1 MRSLPTVFGLCAAL
15 TALHT
20 PYGLLALAADPPAAE
35 SHGSSPAVR
44 DFGTVADGH
53 ADDTAAIQKAVD
65 TGCGDIR
72 FTRGVYRITKP
83 IIVNLNQVGPAS
95 LIGSGTARIVMA
107 GPGPAIK
114 LLGTHTGTADPP
126 TVKPEVL
133 DRQRMPTIDGLEIVG
148 AHPEAVGIEADGT
161 MQLIVTRVNVRRCL
175 HGIHLVGRNRNVIVS
190 DCHLYHNGGVGL
202 YLDNVNLHQINVAG
216 CHVSYNA
223 GGGIVSR
230 AGNVRNLQVAG
241 CDIEANVSGK
251 TPTANVLI
259 DCTGSPD
266 GAAEVAVTG
275 CTLQH
280 NCSPGSA
287 NLRFVGGGK
296 SGRRWG
302 HLTLANNILSD
313 VQVNVD
319 IQQARGVVIVGNTLG
334 KAAKYDL
341 RIVDSSSV
349 VVGPNCL
356 DRNPNYQEDAAD
368 GGVLL
373 QNCQDMTLSG
383 LHVTQV
389 RRQPAGLTLD
399 NCCRVNLTGCT
410 ILDCDNAGI
419 LLKGV
424 SDSRVSG
431 CLIQNKVAT
440 GQPWTA
446 IKSEGGNGN
455 VIEGSP

>member
-1 MRSLPTVFGLCAAL
+1 MRCLPMVLGLCAAL

-20 PYGLLALAADPPAAE
+20 PYGLLAADPPAAE
-35 SHGSSPAVR
+35 GRGPNPAVR
-44 DFGTVADGH
+44 DFGAVGDGR
-53 ADDTAAIQKAVD
+53 ADDRAAIQKAVD
-65 TGCGDIR
+65 DGAGDIR
-72 FTRGVYRITKP
+72 FSRGVYRITKP
-83 IIVNLNQVGPAS
+83 IIVNLNQVGPTS

-107 GPGPAIK
+107 GPGPAIM
-114 LLGTHTGTADPP
+114 LLGTHAGTADPG

-161 MQLIVTRVNVRRCL
+161 MQLIVTRVDVRRCL

-202 YLDNVNLHQINVAG
+202 YLDNVNLHQINVTG

-251 TPTANVLI
+251 TSTANVLI
-259 DCTGSPD
+259 DCTGSPA
-266 GAAEVAVTG
+266 GTAEVAVTG

-287 NLRFVGGGK
+287 NLRFIGGGN
-296 SGRRWG
+296 GERRWG

-341 RIVDSSSV
+341 RILDSSSV

-356 DRNPNYQEDAAD
+356 DRNPNHQEDAAD
-368 GGVLL
+368 GGVFL
-373 QNCQDMTLSG
+373 QNCQDMTVSG

-389 RRQPAGLTLD
+389 RRQTAGVTLE
-399 NCCRVNLTGCT
+399 NCRRVNLTGCT

-431 CLIQNKVAT
+431 CLIRNVAS
-440 GQPWTA
+440 GQRPWTA
-446 IKSEGGNGN
+446 IKDESGNGN
-455 VIEGSP
+455 VIQELP